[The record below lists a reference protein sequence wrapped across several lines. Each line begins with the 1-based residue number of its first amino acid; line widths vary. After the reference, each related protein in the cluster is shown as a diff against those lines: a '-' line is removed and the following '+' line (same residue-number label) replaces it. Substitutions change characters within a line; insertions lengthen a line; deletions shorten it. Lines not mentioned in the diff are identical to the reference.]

1 MVYYTVW
8 ILYYISKYFSFSFC
22 VMYYSCIMNE
32 ILVIYGQGQAGA
44 NAKAWKKISKYSVTE
59 L

>member
-1 MVYYTVW
+1 
-8 ILYYISKYFSFSFC
+8 
-22 VMYYSCIMNE
+22 MNE

-44 NAKAWKKISKYSVTE
+44 YAKAWKKISKYSVAE

>member
-1 MVYYTVW
+1 MVGL
-8 ILYYISKYFSFSFC
+8 LYLINFVHTISKYFSFS

-44 NAKAWKKISKYSVTE
+44 YAKAWKKISKYSVTE